1 MKFKDKK
8 FYIIGLGDKGTGRET
23 AKLLLSEGANIT
35 ISDTKSHEEL
45 KHSIDEILTLGDCV
59 FKFGEHAYEDIENAD
74 TIIISP
80 GVPSF
85 IPPLVKARA
94 LNIPIISEVE
104 LAYRLLKAPIIGITG
119 TKGKTTTTTLTGLI
133 AKKCHTHNVFVGG
146 NIGLP
151 LVSVAKTAKAEDLII
166 AELSSFQLENI
177 IDFHPHVAVFT
188 NLYEDHLDRYNNS
201 IEEYFQAKLKIF
213 QNQTEEDFAIVN
225 TDLEVNKK
233 VITTTRA
240 KIIPVSLKEK
250 VTGGIYLK
258 NSTIMSSIG
267 NVQEPII
274 DIEQI
279 RIKGQH
285 NLANVMCAIAANL
298 AIGLPVANCIGQ
310 VLAEFK
316 GVENR
321 LEEVATINGIS
332 FYNDSQGTTPMAVE
346 MALSSFKEKS
356 VVLIAGGRAKVSNFN
371 ELGSA
376 IATRAKSA
384 ILIGEAKEVIANAI
398 LKFAP
403 DFNLEYADTLP
414 DAVTRAYNHHAKA
427 GDNVVL
433 SPACASFDMF
443 KNMEERGKVFK
454 ETVIKIVDGID

>member
-1 MKFKDKK
+1 MDFKGKN

-23 AKLLLSEGANIT
+23 AKLLLSEGAFVT
-35 ISDTKSHEEL
+35 ISDTKSVEEL
-45 KHSIDEILTLGDCV
+45 RHSIDGILVFGDCV
-59 FKFGEHAYEDIENAD
+59 FKCGEKAYEDIEKAD
-74 TIIISP
+74 TIIVSP

-85 IPPLVKARA
+85 IPPLIKARA

-104 LAYRLLKAPIIGITG
+104 LAYRLLKAPIIAITG
-119 TKGKTTTTTLTGLI
+119 TKGKTTTTTLAGLI
-133 AKKCHTHNVFVGG
+133 AKKCHKHDVFVGG
-146 NIGLP
+146 NIGVP
-151 LVSVAKTAKAEDLII
+151 LVSVAKTAKEEDLIV

-177 IDFHPHVAVFT
+177 INFHPHVAVFT

-213 QNQTEEDFAIVN
+213 QNQTEDDFAIVN
-225 TDLEVNKK
+225 TDLEISQR
-233 VITTTRA
+233 VIAATRA
-240 KIIPVSLKEK
+240 KIIPVSLNEK
-250 VTGGIYLK
+250 VLGGIYLEK
-258 NSTIMSSIG
+258 NAIMSSIG
-267 NVQEPII
+267 SMPEHII
-274 DIEQI
+274 DTEQI

-285 NLANVMCAIAANL
+285 NLANVMCAIATTL
-298 AIGLPVANCIGQ
+298 AINLPVANCIGE

-346 MALSSFKEKS
+346 MALNSFAEKS
-356 VVLIAGGRAKVSNFN
+356 VVLIAGGRAKVSNFD

-376 IATRAKSA
+376 IAKKSKSA

-403 DFNLEYADTLP
+403 NFHLEYADTLP
-414 DAVTRAYNHHAKA
+414 DAVTRAYSHHAKS
-427 GDNVVL
+427 GDNIVL

-443 KNMEERGKVFK
+443 KNMEERGKIFK
-454 ETVIKIVDGID
+454 ETVAKIAEGIT